1 MINIKF
7 NGQVISVQNSSNLSE
22 ILNKEFNI
30 RGNKGIAVAV
40 NMTVVPYSKW
50 NEYLIN
56 NNDEIEIV
64 HAVQGG

>member
-1 MINIKF
+1 LK
-7 NGQVISVQNSSNLSE
+7 
-22 ILNKEFNI
+22 KEFNI
-30 RGNKGIAVAV
+30 QDNKGIAVAV

-50 NEYLIN
+50 GEVTIN